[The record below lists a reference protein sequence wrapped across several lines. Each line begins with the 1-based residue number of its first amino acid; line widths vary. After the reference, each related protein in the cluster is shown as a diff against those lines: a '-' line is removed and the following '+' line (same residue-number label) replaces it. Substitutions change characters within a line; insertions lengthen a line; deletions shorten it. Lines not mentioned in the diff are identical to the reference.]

1 MKVTIVGAG
10 RVGSTTGYC
19 LLERNLA
26 SELVLVDVA
35 SGRAQGEA
43 LDLLHCMSSFGRK
56 VSVSGSADY
65 TLSAGSNIV
74 VITAGIPRKPGDSR
88 LDLLKK
94 NTSIIKDISQQV
106 KAHSPN
112 AVVLVVSNPVDVMTY
127 VAQKVSGFE
136 HERVFGLGTMLDST
150 RFNSLL
156 ADQLN
161 LSPKDVRAL
170 MLGEH
175 GDSMFPAY
183 SQSLIREHTIAES
196 GLMSG
201 EEFNALAD
209 KVRQSA
215 AEVIRL
221 KGATYFAPAVAIT
234 EVVSAIVGDK
244 RRILPVSV
252 YSQEH
257 NIYVSSLAQVS
268 AFGAKSIFMHLNAE
282 EKKQMEASVAILKQ
296 ACAETG
302 CKSCCVRFCG
312 RKYRGQR

>member
-1 MKVTIVGAG
+1 MKVSIVGAG
-10 RVGSTTGYC
+10 RVGSITGYC

-35 SGRAQGEA
+35 SDRAQGEA

-65 TLSAGSNIV
+65 APSAGSNIV
-74 VITAGIPRKPGDSR
+74 VITAGVPRKPGDSR

-94 NTSIIKDISQQV
+94 NTGILKDISQQV

-112 AVVLVVSNPVDVMTY
+112 AVVLAVSNPVDVMTY

-136 HERVFGLGTMLDST
+136 HERVFGLGTMLDSI

-156 ADQLN
+156 ADELN
-161 LSPKDVRAL
+161 ISPKDVRAL

-183 SQSLIREHTIAES
+183 SQSLIQTHTIAES
-196 GLMSG
+196 GLMTR
-201 EEFNALAD
+201 EEFNTLAD
-209 KVRQSA
+209 RVRQSA
-215 AEVIRL
+215 ADILRL
-221 KGATYFAPAVAIT
+221 KGGTCFAPAVAIT

-257 NIYVSSLAQVS
+257 GIYVSSLAQVS
-268 AFGAKSIFMHLNAE
+268 AFGAKPIPMHLNPEE
-282 EKKQMEASVAILKQ
+282 EKQMATSVAILKQ

-302 CKSCCVRFCG
+302 V
-312 RKYRGQR
+312 